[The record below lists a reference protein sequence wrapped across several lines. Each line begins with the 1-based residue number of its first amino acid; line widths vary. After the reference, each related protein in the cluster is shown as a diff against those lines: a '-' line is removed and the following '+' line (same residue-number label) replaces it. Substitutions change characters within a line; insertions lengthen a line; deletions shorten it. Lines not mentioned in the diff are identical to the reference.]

1 MLISDLLKNLTPETL
16 VYMLKSNPLIV
27 QSTLYKF
34 DSYKAFAE
42 ALTNH
47 QQAAISSNL
56 YKLGEFFKTTEG
68 KESINTF
75 VNHFVTF
82 TTKK

>member
-34 DSYKAFAE
+34 ESYKAFAE
-42 ALTNH
+42 ALTSH
-47 QQAAISSNL
+47 QQTALSSNL
-56 YKLGEFFKTTEG
+56 YKLGEFFKSDNG
-68 KESINTF
+68 KEHLNTF
-75 VNHFVTF
+75 VDHFISFVN
-82 TTKK
+82 KK